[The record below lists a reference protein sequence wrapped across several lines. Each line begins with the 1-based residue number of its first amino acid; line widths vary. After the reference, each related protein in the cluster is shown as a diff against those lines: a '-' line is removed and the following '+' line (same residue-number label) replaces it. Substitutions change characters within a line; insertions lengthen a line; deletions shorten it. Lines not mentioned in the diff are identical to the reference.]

1 MSILEFFRANHCH
14 EQINEEQQRDNSDD
28 GRFHFPLLQLLAK
41 TRIERARDEKHNDD
55 CNKDEI
61 AHKSPQR

>member
-28 GRFHFPLLQLLAK
+28 GRFHFAPYSFSQK
-41 TRIERARDEKHNDD
+41 RA
-55 CNKDEI
+55 
-61 AHKSPQR
+61 